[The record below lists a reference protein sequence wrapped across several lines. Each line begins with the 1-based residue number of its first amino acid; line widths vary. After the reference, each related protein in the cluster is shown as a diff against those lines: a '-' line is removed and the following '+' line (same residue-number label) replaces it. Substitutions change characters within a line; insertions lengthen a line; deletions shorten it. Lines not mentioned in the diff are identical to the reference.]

1 MSPVTS
7 TDSKQVEGRRPSVL
21 HRFLRKRSAVV
32 GVVML
37 AIPLLAGLLAPVL
50 VALEGQDPYS
60 FHTDLLDPNGGRP
73 LGPLGG
79 VSAEHWLGVA
89 PVTGIDL
96 FAQIVYGIR
105 SSLFIAFG
113 ASIISIVFAAI
124 LGTAMGYFGGWLNA
138 VSGRVIDFMFGFP
151 GLMFVIAVMVIV
163 PPEFPRELVLVLVLA
178 FFGWTVPARIIGAQA
193 GAVNARAFVEAA
205 RSTGAPPWQ
214 IIRREMLPHLF
225 GLVVVLFAMSL
236 PANVSMVAGLSFL
249 GVGLRGDVPD
259 LGKLLSDSLPWIYS
273 GADVWYMVF
282 PGAVVFCIV
291 FGATLAGDALRDVL
305 DVRTEDAS

>member
-1 MSPVTS
+1 MTI
-7 TDSKQVEGRRPSVL
+7 TETMRAEGRRPSVL
-21 HRFLRKRSAVV
+21 RRLLRKRSAVI
-32 GVVML
+32 GLVML
-37 AIPLLAGLLAPVL
+37 AIPLLAGVAAPLL

-60 FHTDLLDPNGGRP
+60 FNTDLLDPDGGRP
-73 LGPLGG
+73 LGAFGG
-79 VSAEHWLGVA
+79 VSTEHWLGVA

-105 SSLFIAFG
+105 SSLFIAFA
-113 ASIISIVFAAI
+113 ASIVSILFAAV

-138 VSGRVIDFMFGFP
+138 VAGRVIDFMFGFP

-163 PPEFPRELVLVLVLA
+163 PPEFPRELVLVFVLA

-193 GAVNARAFVEAA
+193 AAVNARTFVEAA

-214 IIRREMLPHLF
+214 IIRLEMLPHLF
-225 GLVVVLFAMSL
+225 GLIVVLFAMSL

-273 GADVWYMVF
+273 GADVWYMAF

>member
-1 MSPVTS
+1 MTLVAP
-7 TDSKQVEGRRPSVL
+7 KRAEGRRPSVL
-21 HRFLRKRSAVV
+21 RRFARKRSAVI
-32 GVVML
+32 GMVML
-37 AIPLLAGLLAPVL
+37 AIPLLAGLFAPALA
-50 VALEGQDPYS
+50 ALEGQDPS
-60 FHTDLLDPNGGRP
+60 TFHTELLDPDGGRP
-73 LGPLGG
+73 LGAFGG
-79 VSAEHWLGVA
+79 ISAEHWLGVV

-105 SSLFIAFG
+105 SSLFIAVA
-113 ASIISIVFAAI
+113 ASIISILFAAV

-138 VSGRVIDFMFGFP
+138 VAGRVIDFMFGFP
-151 GLMFVIAVMVIV
+151 GLMFVIAIMVIV
-163 PPEFPRELVLVLVLA
+163 PPELPRELVLVFILA
-178 FFGWTVPARIIGAQA
+178 FFGWTVPARILGAQA
-193 GAVNARAFVEAA
+193 AAVNARTFVEAA
-205 RSTGAPPWQ
+205 RATGAPPWQ

-236 PANVSMVAGLSFL
+236 PANVSLVAGLSFL

>member
-1 MSPVTS
+1 MSVAEIR
-7 TDSKQVEGRRPSVL
+7 QAEGRGTSVL
-21 HRFLRKRSAVV
+21 RRFLRKRS
-32 GVVML
+32 GVAGLVML
-37 AIPLLAGLLAPVL
+37 VVPLVAGLCAPLLVWI
-50 VALEGQDPYS
+50 EGQDPTTL
-60 FHTDLLDPNGGRP
+60 HTDLLDPDGGRP
-73 LGPLGG
+73 LGAFGG
-79 VSAEHWLGVA
+79 VSADHWFGVV
-89 PVTGIDL
+89 PVTGVDL

-113 ASIISIVFAAI
+113 ASILSIVFAAV
-124 LGTAMGYFGGWLNA
+124 LGTAIGYFGGWFGA
-138 VSGRVIDFMFGFP
+138 VAGRLIDFMFGFP
-151 GLMFVIAVMVIV
+151 GLMFVIAIMAIV
-163 PPEFPRELVLVLVLA
+163 PPEMPRGLVLVLVLA

-205 RSTGAPPWQ
+205 RATGAPPWQ

-236 PANVSMVAGLSFL
+236 PGNVSVVAGLSFL

-273 GADVWYMVF
+273 GADVWYMLF
-282 PGAVVFCIV
+282 PGAVVFLIV

-305 DVRTEDAS
+305 DVRTEDAA

>member
-1 MSPVTS
+1 MTLVAP
-7 TDSKQVEGRRPSVL
+7 KHAEGRRPSVL
-21 HRFLRKRSAVV
+21 RRFVRKRSAMV
-32 GVVML
+32 GIGML

-50 VALEGQDPYS
+50 TAWEGQDPYT
-60 FHTDLLDPNGGRP
+60 FHTELLDPNGGSP
-73 LGPLGG
+73 LGPFGG
-79 VSAEHWLGVA
+79 VSAEHWLGVV
-89 PVTGIDL
+89 PVTGVDL

-105 SSLFIAFG
+105 SSLFIAFA
-113 ASIISIVFAAI
+113 ASIVSILFAAV
-124 LGTAMGYFGGWLNA
+124 LGTAMGYFGGWLSA

-151 GLMFVIAVMVIV
+151 GLMFVIAVMAIV
-163 PPEFPRELVLVLVLA
+163 PPELPRELVLVFVLA
-178 FFGWTVPARIIGAQA
+178 FFGWTVPARILGAQA
-193 GAVNARAFVEAA
+193 AAVNARTFIEAA
-205 RSTGAPPWQ
+205 RSTGAPAWQ

-225 GLVVVLFAMSL
+225 GLIVVLFAMSL
-236 PANVSMVAGLSFL
+236 PANVSLVAGLSFL

>member
-1 MSPVTS
+1 MTLVAP
-7 TDSKQVEGRRPSVL
+7 KRAEGRRPSVL
-21 HRFLRKRSAVV
+21 RRFARKRSAVI
-32 GVVML
+32 GMVML
-37 AIPLLAGLLAPVL
+37 AIPLLAGLFAPALA
-50 VALEGQDPYS
+50 ALEGQDPS
-60 FHTDLLDPNGGRP
+60 TFHTELLDPDGGRP
-73 LGPLGG
+73 LGAFGG
-79 VSAEHWLGVA
+79 ISAEHWLGVV

-105 SSLFIAFG
+105 SSLFIAVA
-113 ASIISIVFAAI
+113 ASIIAILFAAV

-138 VSGRVIDFMFGFP
+138 IAGRVIDFMFGFP
-151 GLMFVIAVMVIV
+151 GLMFVIAIMVIV
-163 PPEFPRELVLVLVLA
+163 PPELPREFVLVFILA
-178 FFGWTVPARIIGAQA
+178 FFGWTVPARILGAQA
-193 GAVNARAFVEAA
+193 AAVNARTFVEAA
-205 RSTGAPPWQ
+205 RATGAPPWQ

-236 PANVSMVAGLSFL
+236 PANVSLVAGLSFL